1 MPMSKKFL
9 LLLSLVFLLFIGAGC
24 VSLGVGKGSQ
34 GVFKSVDRGEHW
46 QQKAS
51 LVSLKGGENITSVNV
66 GRLVFD
72 PQDSG
77 ALYLGTKENGLFLSI
92 DAGDKWQKIERL
104 PAGSVNAIAVHP
116 KASHIVYVAVGNRIF
131 RSSNCCRTW
140 ENIYLE
146 TKEETEVVEI
156 VVHPISQNVI
166 YAGLT
171 DGRLIKSDNSG
182 YGWSAVHKFDGRIRQ
197 ILINPKNPNIFYVF
211 HDGGGVFK
219 SEDGGQS
226 WLSLSANLKDF
237 RGGNEINKAVFI
249 PAFTDGL
256 ITANHYGLLLTQ
268 DGGRTWSAYKLLTS
282 PGAAEIQ
289 TLAIDLFNSNVIY
302 YISGA
307 TLYKTI
313 NGGANW
319 MTKSIPSKQKVIDLI
334 VDPINTNILYLTY
347 QKEPKKYG
355 F

>member
-1 MPMSKKFL
+1 MKKNIFL
-9 LLLSLVFLLFIGAGC
+9 LFLTLAFFLFIGAGC
-24 VSLGVGKGSQ
+24 VSIGTGRGSQ

-46 QQKAS
+46 LQKAS
-51 LVSLKGGENITSVNV
+51 LISLKGGENIASVNV
-66 GRLVFD
+66 ESLVFD

-77 ALYLGTKENGLFLSI
+77 TLYLGTKENGIFLTI

-104 PAGSVNAIAVHP
+104 PTGPVNAIAVQP
-116 KASHIVYVAVGNRIF
+116 KASHIVYAAVGNRIF
-131 RSSNCCRTW
+131 KSSNCCRTW
-140 ENIYLE
+140 QNIYLE

-182 YGWSAVHKFDGRIRQ
+182 YGWSTVHEFGGRIRQ
-197 ILINPKNPNIFYVF
+197 ILINSKNPNIIYVF
-211 HDGGGVFK
+211 HDGGGAFK
-219 SEDGGQS
+219 SEDAGQS
-226 WLSLSANLKDF
+226 WISLSENLKDF
-237 RGGNEINKAVFI
+237 SGGNEVNKAIFI

-256 ITANHYGLLLTQ
+256 ITTNRYGLLLTQ

-282 PGAAEIQ
+282 PGAAEIK
-289 TLAIDLFNSNVIY
+289 TLAIDPFNSNVIY

-319 MTKSIPSKQKVIDLI
+319 MTKSIPSKQKVNDLI
-334 VDPINTNILYLTY
+334 VDPVNSNILYLTY